1 LQTIKF
7 VFNSFTTRALVYL
20 RCGSIVLSFFHS
32 FVLSF
37 FLFRSEIY
45 VWRRRS
51 RSSFIV
57 AWNVWCWTELELLQ
71 HVSFRS
77 LPSTLVWGWELQP
90 FFAVSWIWIFTFE
103 AKRKKEKK
111 KRCPFHRNTMFS
123 DWCMC
128 VCVTEKKSD
137 TSCLFVFFSVGLSV
151 CLSSCLF
158 LYHNVNLPL
167 SDRFSLEFLC

>member
-1 LQTIKF
+1 MQTIKF

-111 KRCPFHRNTMFS
+111 KRCPFHRNTMFY
-123 DWCMC
+123 CLMHVC
-128 VCVTEKKSD
+128 VCDREKIWYFLSVCLLFCW
-137 TSCLFVFFSVGLSV
+137 SVCLFVFLSV
-151 CLSSCLF
+151 FVPQC
-158 LYHNVNLPL
+158 
-167 SDRFSLEFLC
+167 